1 MTVHSDMSTSG
12 KVIIF
17 SAPSGTGKSTVVNH
31 LLQVFDNLEFSVSA
45 TTRKPRGKEVNGKEY
60 YFLLENDFKQK
71 LANNEF
77 LEHEMVYEGLYY
89 GTLWS
94 EVKRIWNDGKTVVFD
109 VDVMGGLN
117 IKKQFGSNALAVFL
131 KPPSIDV
138 LMERLKKRSTEVE
151 HELQERINKA
161 HHELSYESKYD
172 VVIVNDVL
180 EDTFAKCEKL
190 VRDFTSN

>member
-12 KVIIF
+12 RVIIF

>member
-1 MTVHSDMSTSG
+1 MSTSG

-117 IKKQFGSNALAVFL
+117 IKKQFGYNALAVFL